1 MRTASCPGCGQT
13 FEDWFAACP
22 FCQAALPW
30 QGQLAGRRDRGPVLI
45 AIFLGLGAL
54 ATPALWRSPAFT
66 PREKL
71 WITVAAVTYS
81 LTMVAIIVVAFRLFL
96 QMYRNML
103 EMSGG

>member
-22 FCQAALPW
+22 FCQAALP
-30 QGQLAGRRDRGPVLI
+30 RRDRGPVLI

-54 ATPALWRSPAFT
+54 ATPALWRSPAFS

-71 WITVAAVTYS
+71 WITVAAVAYS
-81 LTMVAIIVVAFRLFL
+81 LTMIAIIVVAFRLFL
-96 QMYRNML
+96 EMYRNMI